1 MENYFVDQRGRA
13 QDREQRVRVDY
24 VRGRQASEQRADAA
38 YEGMQGHYEDTED
51 DEH

>member
-13 QDREQRVRVDY
+13 RDREQRVRADY
-24 VRGRQASEQRADAA
+24 VRGRQASEQRVDAA
-38 YEGMQGHYEDTED
+38 YEGHSEDTED